1 MNFQIWRAI
10 GDEFVLIGANL
21 QEGGYMSFSGI
32 WGIRTKQKREQ
43 HAVFID
49 ETCGDY
55 YYMTEKGKNW
65 KKFKALCPELEQ
77 FEFWD
82 ENKARAGTYEQE
94 LLLYRV
100 GALNAPYNDQLLE
113 LEKAGLKEVDVASAT
128 NTMFP
133 PHFAGKTYTYGTLML
148 QLPAPN
154 DIQIAYKNLAIRE
167 SPEEASK

>member
-1 MNFQIWRAI
+1 MNCTIWRTQV
-10 GDEFVLIGANL
+10 DEFVLLSGSLA
-21 QEGGYMSFSGI
+21 EGGYLSFAGI
-32 WGIRTKQKREQ
+32 WGIKTKQFRKGE
-43 HAVFID
+43 HAVFAD
-49 ETCGDY
+49 EVCGDY

-65 KKFKALCPELEQ
+65 RKFKGICPELEQ

-100 GALNAPYNDQLLE
+100 GALSAPYNDQLLE

-133 PHFAGKTYTYGTLML
+133 PHYTGKTYTYGTLML

-154 DIQIAYKNLAIRE
+154 NIQIAFKELATKE
-167 SPEEASK
+167 SQ

>member
-1 MNFQIWRAI
+1 VNFQIWRSS
-10 GDEFVLIGANL
+10 GDEFVLLSASL
-21 QEGGYMSFSGI
+21 VEGGYLSFAGI
-32 WGIRTKQKREQ
+32 WGIRTKQKRDNE
-43 HAVFID
+43 HAVFVD
-49 ETCGDY
+49 EVCGDY

-65 KKFKALCPELEQ
+65 RKFKALCPELEQ

-100 GALNAPYNDQLLE
+100 GASCDPYNDQLLE
-113 LEKAGLKEVDVASAT
+113 LDKAGLKEVDVASAT

-133 PHFAGKTYTYGTLML
+133 PHYTGKTYTYGTLIL

-154 DIQIAYKNLAIRE
+154 NIQIAFKELARE
-167 SPEEASK
+167 NT

>member
-1 MNFQIWRAI
+1 MNCTIWRTQ
-10 GDEFVLIGANL
+10 GDEFVLLSASL
-21 QEGGYMSFSGI
+21 VEGGYLSFAGI
-32 WGIRTKQKREQ
+32 WGIKTKNKRENE
-43 HAVFID
+43 HAVFSD
-49 ETCGDY
+49 EVCGDY
-55 YYMTEKGKNW
+55 YYMTDKGKNW
-65 KKFKALCPELEQ
+65 RKFKGICPELEQ

-100 GALNAPYNDQLLE
+100 GALTAPYNEQLIE

-133 PHFAGKTYTYGTLML
+133 PHYIGKTYIYGTLML

-154 DIQIAYKNLAIRE
+154 NIQIAFKELATKE
-167 SPEEASK
+167 SP

>member
-1 MNFQIWRAI
+1 MNCTIWRTL
-10 GDEFVLIGANL
+10 GDEFALIGASL
-21 QEGGYMSFSGI
+21 EQGGYLSFAGI
-32 WGIRTKQKREQ
+32 WGIKTKNKRENE
-43 HAVFID
+43 HAVFED

-55 YYMTEKGKNW
+55 YYMTNKGKNW

-82 ENKARAGTYEQE
+82 ENKAKTGTYEQE

-100 GALNAPYNDQLLE
+100 GASCDPYNDQLLE

-128 NTMFP
+128 NTIFP
-133 PHFAGKTYTYGTLML
+133 PHYTGNTYTYGTLML

-154 DIQIAYKNLAIRE
+154 SIQIAFKELARE
-167 SPEEASK
+167 NT

>member
-1 MNFQIWRAI
+1 MNFQIWRSQ
-10 GDEFVLIGANL
+10 GDEFVLIGAGL
-21 QEGGYMSFSGI
+21 EQGGYLSFAGI
-32 WGIRTKQKREQ
+32 WGIRTKQKRESEQ
-43 HAVFID
+43 AVFFD
-49 ETCGDY
+49 EVGGDY
-55 YYMTEKGKNW
+55 YYMTNKGKNW

-100 GALNAPYNDQLLE
+100 GASSDAYNEQLLE
-113 LEKAGLKEVDVASAT
+113 LDKAGLKEVEVASAT

-133 PHFAGKTYTYGTLML
+133 PHYTGKNYTYGTLML

-154 DIQIAYKNLAIRE
+154 SIQIAFKELATKE
-167 SPEEASK
+167 SP

>member
-1 MNFQIWRAI
+1 MNFQIWRSS
-10 GDEFVLIGANL
+10 GDEFVLIGAGL
-21 QEGGYMSFSGI
+21 EQGGYLSFAGI
-32 WGIRTKQKREQ
+32 WGIRTKQKREGE
-43 HAVFID
+43 HAVFFD
-49 ETCGDY
+49 EVGSDY
-55 YYMTEKGKNW
+55 YYMTSKGKNW

-82 ENKARAGTYEQE
+82 ENKARKGTYEQE

-128 NTMFP
+128 NTIFP
-133 PHFAGKTYTYGTLML
+133 PNYTGKTYTFGTLML

-154 DIQIAYKNLAIRE
+154 NIQIAFKELATKE
-167 SPEEASK
+167 SP

>member
-1 MNFQIWRAI
+1 MNCTIWRTL
-10 GDEFVLIGANL
+10 GDEFALIGASL
-21 QEGGYMSFSGI
+21 EQGGYFSFAGI
-32 WGIRTKQKREQ
+32 WGIKTKNKRENEQ
-43 HAVFID
+43 AVFED
-49 ETCGDY
+49 EAGGDY
-55 YYMTEKGKNW
+55 YYMTNKGKNW

-100 GALNAPYNDQLLE
+100 GASCDPYNDQLLE
-113 LEKAGLKEVDVASAT
+113 LDKAGLKEVDVASAT

-133 PHFAGKTYTYGTLML
+133 PHYTGKTYTYGTLML

-154 DIQIAYKNLAIRE
+154 SIQIAFKELARE
-167 SPEEASK
+167 NT